1 MKNTIN
7 KNHEFRRAYY
17 KGNTAP
23 GSKVVVYVVKNRLGV
38 NRLGLTVSKK
48 KIRKSVERNR
58 CKRLMREAFR
68 ILSPQVKGG
77 LDFVVAAKSAC
88 MTATCAEV
96 TEDMHR
102 IFEKLGVLNEE
113 AAD

>member
-17 KGNTAP
+17 KGNSAP

-48 KIRKSVERNR
+48 KIRQSVQRNR

-68 ILSPQVKGG
+68 TLSPHVKGG
-77 LDFVVAAKSAC
+77 LDFVIAAKSAC
-88 MTATCAEV
+88 ITATCAEV
-96 TEDMHR
+96 TADMR
-102 IFEKLGVLNEE
+102 RLFDKLGVLNEE
-113 AAD
+113 TTD